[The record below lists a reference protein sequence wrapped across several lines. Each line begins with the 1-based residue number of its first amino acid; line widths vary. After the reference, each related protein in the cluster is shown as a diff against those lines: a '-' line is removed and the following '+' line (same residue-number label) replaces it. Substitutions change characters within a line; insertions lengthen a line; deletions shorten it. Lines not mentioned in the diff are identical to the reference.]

1 MRCRV
6 WKEESRQWEG
16 DEDDFDA
23 LHQTWWG
30 RNAYVEGG
38 AVIMLRRLGEG
49 GEPGA
54 GLWARYGR
62 VAEGVRE
69 DDGVVLHLREERLR
83 GWCAHEQVHVEFRGR
98 QVGALF
104 AVSKAW
110 RSPRLRLGEAGY
122 NALVRMLGAEGPGA
136 HVLEAP

>member
-6 WKEESRQWEG
+6 WKEESRRWEG

-69 DDGVVLHLREERLR
+69 DDGGVLHLR
-83 GWCAHEQVHVEFRGR
+83 
-98 QVGALF
+98 
-104 AVSKAW
+104 
-110 RSPRLRLGEAGY
+110 
-122 NALVRMLGAEGPGA
+122 
-136 HVLEAP
+136 

>member
-62 VAEGVRE
+62 VAESVRE
-69 DDGVVLHLREERLR
+69 DVHGVVIHLREERSR
-83 GWCAHEQVHVEFRGR
+83 EWCAHEQVHVDLRDR
-98 QVGALF
+98 QFGALF
-104 AVSKAW
+104 AGSKNWGLRNTTKLSESLTALMLSGRNRA
-110 RSPRLRLGEAGY
+110 RSP
-122 NALVRMLGAEGPGA
+122 AL
-136 HVLEAP
+136 